1 MQLFPY
7 GVVYDF
13 MRARRL
19 FAVFSI
25 ITIVGSIVLLFY
37 PGPKLGTDFRG
48 GTEVEVAFKGK
59 VDPGEIRA
67 AASAAGFASPD
78 VIKIDDPKNPQRYL
92 IRVGEVTTIDES
104 KQREVERVLC
114 AHEAAKPPECP
125 PERQANEVKFSPG
138 GEKITIRFRE
148 APDLEWIK
156 QRLSGV
162 SGVVL
167 RAGANNPTL
176 QSARDNKVEVMLKS
190 RGDQLMDGLRTSLG
204 EARVPDAPLRVEWIG
219 PKAGAQ
225 LRDAALQ
232 SMAISLVFIM
242 AYVAFRFD
250 VRFAPGAIFALFHD
264 AVVTVGWLIVF
275 GREINLTTVAA
286 VLTII
291 GYSVNDTVVIYDRVR
306 ENLGRLR
313 GATFS
318 RLINVSLSEM
328 MSRTILASATVM
340 FSLVAFLVWGTGT
353 LKEFAFTLLI
363 GMVLGMYSSIYV
375 ALPLTEWLDRKLFSR
390 KAGAKKPAPVRKKTT
405 AEAV

>member
-13 MRARRL
+13 MGARRL
-19 FAVFSI
+19 FAVISI
-25 ITIVGSIVLLFY
+25 ITIVGSVVLLFY
-37 PGPKLGTDFRG
+37 PGPRLGTDFRG
-48 GTEVEVAFKGK
+48 GTEIEVAFKGS

-67 AASAAGFASPD
+67 AASGAGFAAPD

-104 KQREVERVLC
+104 KQRQIERALC
-114 AHEAAKPPECP
+114 GHEGAKPPECP

-148 APDLEWIK
+148 APDLDWVK
-156 QRLSGV
+156 QRVSGI

-176 QSARDNKVEVMLKS
+176 QSARDNKVEVLLKS
-190 RGDQLMDGLRTSLG
+190 KGDQLMDGLRSSLG
-204 EARVPDAPLRVEWIG
+204 AARVPDAPLRVEWIG

-232 SMAISLVFIM
+232 SIAISLVFIM

-250 VRFAPGAIFALFHD
+250 VRFAPGAIVALFHD

-275 GREINLTTVAA
+275 GREVNLTTVAA

-291 GYSVNDTVVIYDRVR
+291 GYSVNDTVVVYDRVR

-313 GATFS
+313 GASFP

-340 FSLVAFLVWGTGT
+340 LSLVAFLIWGTGT

-390 KAGAKKPAPVRKKTT
+390 KPRAKNPAPVRKKTT

>member
-1 MQLFPY
+1 MELFPY

-13 MRARRL
+13 MGARRL
-19 FAVFSI
+19 FAAFSL
-25 ITIVGSIVLLFY
+25 ITIIGSIVLLFY
-37 PGPKLGTDFRG
+37 PGPRLGTDFRG
-48 GTEVEVAFKGK
+48 GTEVEVAFKGAITA
-59 VDPGEIRA
+59 GEIRQA
-67 AASAAGFASPD
+67 ANNSGFDAPD

-104 KQREVERVLC
+104 KQQRIERSLC

-148 APDLEWIK
+148 APDLEWVK
-156 QRLSGV
+156 QRISAIP
-162 SGVVL
+162 GVVL
-167 RAGANNPTL
+167 REGTNNPTL
-176 QSARDNKVEVMLKS
+176 QSARDNKVEVLLKS
-190 RGDQLMDGLRTSLG
+190 KGDQLMDGLRSSLG
-204 EARVPDAPLRVEWIG
+204 VARVPDSPLRVEWIG

-232 SMAISLVFIM
+232 SVAISLVFIM

-250 VRFAPGAIFALFHD
+250 VRFAPGAIVALFHD

-275 GREINLTTVAA
+275 GREVNLTTVAA

-291 GYSVNDTVVIYDRVR
+291 GYSVNDTVVVYDRVR

-313 GATFS
+313 GASFS

-340 FSLVAFLVWGTGT
+340 FSLVAFLIWGTGT

-390 KAGAKKPAPVRKKTT
+390 KPRAKNPAPVRKKT

>member
-13 MRARRL
+13 MGVRRL
-19 FAVFSI
+19 FAAISI

-37 PGPKLGTDFRG
+37 PGPQLGTDFRG
-48 GTEVEVAFKGK
+48 GTEVEIAFKGN
-59 VDPGEIRA
+59 VEAGEIRA
-67 AASAAGFASPD
+67 AASAAGFGAPD

-104 KQREVERVLC
+104 KQREVERALC
-114 AHEAAKPPECP
+114 GHEAAKPPECP

-148 APDLEWIK
+148 APDLDWVK
-156 QRLSGV
+156 QRISSV
-162 SGVVL
+162 SGVML
-167 RAGANNPTL
+167 RAGANNPSL

-190 RGDQLMDGLRTSLG
+190 KGDQLMDGLRVRLG
-204 EARVPDAPLRVEWIG
+204 EARVPEAPLRVEWIG

-232 SMAISLVFIM
+232 SIAISLVFIM

-250 VRFAPGAIFALFHD
+250 VRFAPGAIVALFHD

-286 VLTII
+286 ILTII
-291 GYSVNDTVVIYDRVR
+291 GYSTNDTVVVYDRVR

-313 GATFS
+313 GASFG

-340 FSLVAFLVWGTGT
+340 FSLVAFLIWGTGT

-390 KAGAKKPAPVRKKTT
+390 KPRAKKAAPMRKKTT